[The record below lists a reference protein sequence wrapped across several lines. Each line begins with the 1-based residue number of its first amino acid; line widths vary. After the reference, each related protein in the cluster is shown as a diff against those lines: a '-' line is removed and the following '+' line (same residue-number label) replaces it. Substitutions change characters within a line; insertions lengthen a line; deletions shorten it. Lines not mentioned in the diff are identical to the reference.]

1 VKIVIS
7 YRRAD
12 SAAIAGRILDRLVA
26 RYGAASV
33 FIDIDDIPV
42 GVDFRDHVRRTLE
55 RADAV
60 VVIVGPRWTGP
71 RDGGARI
78 CDGDDPVRV
87 EIETTLSLGVP
98 VCPVLVDGAA
108 MPTAGELPETLARFP
123 YLNATEIDAGRDF
136 DHHAGRLIAAL
147 DAILGPKAPPPPPPP
162 ITPLAVR
169 LRWYAAFAAMVVAP
183 AVASAARLTPPW
195 PPGTWI
201 ATALIG
207 IIIVALLRAPLRTL
221 PRMGLTRIIAV
232 ASAVL
237 VLVAAGYLYASSV
250 YVYQVPSTNVRLAK
264 GFVCTPE
271 AQLVYKNGCPHLGL
285 DELRESEYESERLWT
300 PVSIA
305 IVRVGLD
312 ALWATTFI
320 ASAVLAASV
329 VIRTSVA
336 KDAA

>member
-1 VKIVIS
+1 MKIVIS

-33 FIDIDDIPV
+33 FIDIDGIPV

-55 RADAV
+55 HADAV

-78 CDGDDPVRV
+78 RDDDDPVRV
-87 EIETTLSLGVP
+87 EIEATLSLGVP
-98 VCPVLVDGAA
+98 LCPVLVDGAA
-108 MPTAGELPETLARFP
+108 MPAEAELPATLARFP
-123 YLNATEIDAGRDF
+123 YLNATVVDSGRDF

-147 DAILGPKAPPPPPPP
+147 DTILGPKAPPPPPPP
-162 ITPLAVR
+162 STPLALR
-169 LRWYAAFAAMVVAP
+169 LRWYAASAALLVAP
-183 AVASAARLTPPW
+183 AAASAAGLTPPW

-201 ATALIG
+201 VTAVVGVVL
-207 IIIVALLRAPLRTL
+207 VALLRAPVQRL
-221 PRMGLTRIIAV
+221 PRTGVTRIIAI

-237 VLVAAGYLYASSV
+237 VLAAAGYFYATSA

-271 AQLVYKNGCPHLGL
+271 AKLVYLKRCPQLGL
-285 DELRESEYESERLWT
+285 DELREAEFEAERLWT
-300 PVSIA
+300 PASIA
-305 IVRVGLD
+305 TVRVGLD
-312 ALWATTFI
+312 ALWAAAFI
-320 ASAVLAASV
+320 ALAVLAAAL
-329 VIRTSVA
+329 VIRTQVA
-336 KDAA
+336 KEAA